1 MPFTVWTLTAGV
13 TLGLKSVDSWVAVI
27 GGVTASR
34 RCPSEALGL
43 ERHTSGPLECGEL
56 GQSGMPDTIRTSGGG
71 HKAHPRRSGFRIA
84 AVVVLTSIL
93 VAIGG
98 TAANTQPTVPADPE
112 PAGSAPSVIGA
123 LLNGFALLDRHE
135 IIGMAITLSVIFFA
149 VMTAIMLVRTRE
161 RLAVTEANARD
172 EIVASRAEVDRVYA
186 LLRGEPQILVVWAAG
201 DDQPEI
207 IGDVALVADDEAPQH
222 VLAFA
227 VWLEPEAA
235 RGIETAVTA
244 LRDRGEKFA
253 MTLTTLAGRPIE
265 AEGQVVGG
273 RAIMRLKDVSGI
285 KRELAELVVR
295 FQRQLD
301 DANAMRTL
309 IDALPSPVWARDEA
323 GKLITVNPA
332 YARAVDAKDPGE
344 AVERGIELFDRT
356 ARTDLFRAH
365 ETEQPFG
372 GRLPAIVG
380 GGRVIYD
387 VLTVPT
393 RRGSAGLG
401 IDATEADILRAELG
415 RMVDAHRRTLDY
427 LTTGVAIFGADHR
440 LAFYNTA
447 FRLLWDLDTGFLDQG
462 PSDSSVL
469 ARLRDARRLP
479 EQQDFRKWKAELHE
493 AYRATEA
500 VAHEWHLPNGRTLS
514 VVTTP
519 NPEGGVIYLYDD
531 ITEPLDLQRRF
542 EALIRVQ
549 GETLDNLAEGV
560 AVFAS
565 DGRLR
570 LFNPV
575 FAQMW
580 KFDPAAL
587 QERPHIEAVIGWC
600 HALAGDNPVWPAL
613 RATVTAIDGRAPVA
627 GDIERRDGSVA
638 KCATVPLPDGAT
650 LVTFQDIT
658 DSVNVERALRE
669 RNEALED
676 ADKIKIDF
684 VHHVSYEL
692 RSPLTNIIGFAHFL
706 GDDSTGPLNE
716 KQHEYLS
723 YITTST
729 NALLAIINNILDLA
743 TIDAGAMTLNLGNV
757 DVRKTMDAA
766 AEGVQDRLEQSGISL
781 SIRTAPDIGAF
792 VADERRVRQALFNL
806 LANAIG
812 FSPPGSTV
820 TLAAQ
825 RLKDAVVFM
834 VTDQGPGIPPDVR
847 DKVFDWFETHSLGS
861 RHRGTGLGL
870 SLVRSF
876 VELHGGTVTIDSA
889 VGRGTTVTCIF
900 PTEAAGQR
908 VSAA

>member
-1 MPFTVWTLTAGV
+1 
-13 TLGLKSVDSWVAVI
+13 
-27 GGVTASR
+27 
-34 RCPSEALGL
+34 
-43 ERHTSGPLECGEL
+43 
-56 GQSGMPDTIRTSGGG
+56 MPDTIRTSGGG
-71 HKAHPRRSGFRIA
+71 YRPDPRRSVFRIA
-84 AVVVLTSIL
+84 AVAGLSSMVATMTGSIAAAQPAPESAAPGGSPAVVDASLTA
-93 VAIGG
+93 VALF
-98 TAANTQPTVPADPE
+98 E
-112 PAGSAPSVIGA
+112 
-123 LLNGFALLDRHE
+123 RHE
-135 IIGMAITLSVIFFA
+135 IISLAIVLSILCFA
-149 VMTAIMLVRTRE
+149 VVAAILLVRTRA
-161 RLAVTEANARD
+161 RLADTEAAARD
-172 EIVASRAEVDRVYA
+172 EIIASRAEVDRVYA
-186 LLRGEPQILVVWAAG
+186 LLRSEPQILVSWPAG
-201 DDQPEI
+201 NDEPEV
-207 IGDVALVADDEAPQH
+207 IGDVGLVADPSEPYR
-222 VLAFA
+222 VLAFGL
-227 VWLEPEAA
+227 WLEPDQAQAIEAA
-235 RGIETAVTA
+235 VAG
-244 LRDRGEKFA
+244 LRERGEKFA
-253 MTLTTLAGRPIE
+253 MSLTTLAGRPIE
-265 AEGQVVGG
+265 ADGQVVGG
-273 RAIMRLKDVSGI
+273 RAILRFKDVSGV
-285 KRELAELVVR
+285 KRELAELLRR
-295 FQRQLD
+295 FQHQVE
-301 DANAMRTL
+301 DAGAMRTL
-309 IDALPSPVWARDEA
+309 VESLPSPVWARDES
-323 GKLITVNPA
+323 GKLIYVNAA
-332 YARAVDAKDPGE
+332 YARAVDARDTGE
-344 AVERGIELFDRT
+344 VIERGIELFDRA

-365 ETEQPFG
+365 ETEQAFA

-380 GGRVIYD
+380 GGRAIFD
-387 VLTVPT
+387 VLTFPT
-393 RRGSAGLG
+393 RRGSAGIG
-401 IDATEADILRAELG
+401 IDATEADIMRAELA

-427 LTTGVAIFGADHR
+427 LATGVAIFGADQR
-440 LAFYNTA
+440 LTFYNTA
-447 FRLLWDLDTGFLDQG
+447 FRSLWDLDVGFLDQG

-469 ARLRDARRLP
+469 DRLRDSRRLP
-479 EQQDFRKWKAELHE
+479 EQHDFRRWKAELHE

-500 VAHEWHLPNGRTLS
+500 NAHEWHLPNGRTLR

-519 NPEGGVIYLYDD
+519 SPEGGVIYLYDD

-575 FAQMW
+575 FAKMW
-580 KFDPAAL
+580 KFDPGAL

-600 HALAGDNPVWPAL
+600 VALAGDNPIWPAL
-613 RATVTAIDGRAPVA
+613 RMTVTAIDGREPVT
-627 GDIERRDGSVA
+627 GDIERRDGSVV

-706 GDDSTGPLNE
+706 GDQSTGPLND
-716 KQHEYLS
+716 KQREYLS

-757 DVRKTMDAA
+757 DIRGTMEAA
-766 AEGVQDRLEQSGISL
+766 AEGVQDRLEQTGISL
-781 SIRTAPDIGAF
+781 SIRTAPDIGTF

-812 FSPPGSTV
+812 FSPPGGLV

-825 RLKDAVVFM
+825 RLQDAVVFM
-834 VTDQGPGIPPDVR
+834 VTDQGPGIPPDVK

-876 VELHGGTVTIDSA
+876 VELHGGTVTIDSQI
-889 VGRGTTVTCIF
+889 GRGTTVTCIF
-900 PTEAAGQR
+900 PTEAAGER